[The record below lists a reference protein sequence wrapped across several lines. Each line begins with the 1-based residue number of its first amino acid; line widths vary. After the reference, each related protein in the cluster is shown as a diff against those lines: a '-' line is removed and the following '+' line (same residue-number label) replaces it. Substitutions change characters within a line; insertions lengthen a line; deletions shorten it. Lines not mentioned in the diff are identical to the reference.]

1 MSWSRAVRR
10 SIITALT
17 CAGISIFYSGN
28 NSRQRDWLS
37 KGGAFLERRS
47 RLWWILTNTADQRIS
62 CVFGKQPEKS
72 LEMNKVQTCKSAV
85 LCPSLLTV
93 VVHWLNEFHGWWV
106 LWSHFWDF
114 VVAFCVSAIGT
125 KIGYSSPILMWI
137 LGMEV
142 TRVMAW
148 PFCSWDPP
156 LRLDQLVT
164 TNTWMRRFCHQHQ
177 WKIWHLRS
185 IASESLHMWRR
196 SSVTTHC

>member
-1 MSWSRAVRR
+1 
-10 SIITALT
+10 
-17 CAGISIFYSGN
+17 
-28 NSRQRDWLS
+28 
-37 KGGAFLERRS
+37 
-47 RLWWILTNTADQRIS
+47 
-62 CVFGKQPEKS
+62 
-72 LEMNKVQTCKSAV
+72 MNKVQTCKSAV